1 MARFGIPLW
10 VVAIGLTGCN
20 TLGLPNPFGGSAVS
34 MENQYVSRSLRH
46 RDLVSKMLPVQLRLR
61 DGWQPA
67 PTGSLHRQA
76 DLEAYHPDQGMYL
89 IVLGESREA
98 LDNAAA
104 DLEEQATLY
113 LQLLK
118 GEFDNTLSGETQT
131 NVNQVNSLPAVQY
144 ELRGEV
150 LGQAV
155 AYLHTTLELDD
166 HYYQVV
172 VWTADNRWETNESAM
187 GDIVQGFRVDQ
198 N

>member
-1 MARFGIPLW
+1 MARSGIALW

-20 TLGLPNPFGGSAVS
+20 TLGLPNPFGGRAES

-89 IVLGESREA
+89 IVLGESHDA
-98 LDNAAA
+98 LDNAGA
-104 DLEEQATLY
+104 DLEEQATIY

-118 GEFDNTLSGETQT
+118 GGFENMISGETQT
-131 NVNQVNSLPAVQY
+131 SVNQVNSLPAVQY

-150 LGQAV
+150 LEQAV

-166 HYYQVV
+166 HYYQIV
-172 VWTADNRWETNESAM
+172 VWTADHRWGANESAM
-187 GDIVQGFRVDQ
+187 RQIIEGFQVTQ